1 MDSPKKSRQDFTPP
15 PADAEPASSA
25 KANAPQMPSDD
36 FIGKTKAGVQEL
48 KIRVAARM
56 GKAIN
61 KPAITGAVGA
71 AFALVLAL
79 GVSGLAAHP
88 KSSSDQSKPL
98 MSDPARQEMAQGLVR
113 DLPQSY
119 DDARLAR
126 INASTSDTPQLGPA
140 MAGDIAAFAP
150 NINGTGNY
158 GAGDS
163 GIDPIAMGM
172 RTRSPGSV
180 GSSGMGPASY
190 TRSYQSQMGY
200 SANSQA
206 DEVGNARKSGLFFAL
221 REKAAVSGATI
232 SANPISDLESAD
244 RDLMTS
250 PHKILSAQSSRS
262 LLPGAIIPASL
273 ITAINSDTPGPVVAQ
288 VTEEIFDSATGDQLL
303 IPQGAKLI
311 GAYKASSQYGQKRV
325 TIIWSRL
332 VFPNGSQIVLNEL
345 AADSSGAAG
354 LNGRVDDH
362 WGAAFKAAT
371 LGTLINM
378 GAAAAE
384 DRNSIGVTYSGIG
397 IINGD
402 DPVEQAAREGV
413 QRTASTLSNR
423 VVDRALSL
431 PPTIRIKAG
440 ARVQVLVSRELD
452 L

>member
-1 MDSPKKSRQDFTPP
+1 MDSPKESRQGFTPP
-15 PADAEPASSA
+15 PADAEPTSSA
-25 KANAPQMPSDD
+25 KANAQQMSGEG
-36 FIGKTKAGVQEL
+36 FVAKTKAGAQEL
-48 KIRVAARM
+48 KIRVTAQM

-88 KSSSDQSKPL
+88 KFSSDAAKPL

-126 INASTSDTPQLGPA
+126 INASASDAPELGPA

-150 NINGTGNY
+150 ASY

-172 RTRSPGSV
+172 RVRAPGST
-180 GSSGMGPASY
+180 GSSGMSPASY
-190 TRSYQSQMGY
+190 TRPYQSPTGY
-200 SANSQA
+200 AVNPQA
-206 DEVGNARKSGLFFAL
+206 DEVETARKSGLFFAL
-221 REKAAVSGATI
+221 REKPAANAGTMSV
-232 SANPISDLESAD
+232 NPISDLESAD

-250 PHKILSAQSSRS
+250 PHKILAAQSSRS

-325 TIIWSRL
+325 SIIWSRL

-354 LNGRVDDH
+354 LKGRVDDH

-378 GAAAAE
+378 GAAATQ

-402 DPVEQAAREGV
+402 DPVEQAARQGV
-413 QRTASTLSNR
+413 QRTASTVSNR
-423 VVDRALSL
+423 VVDRALSV